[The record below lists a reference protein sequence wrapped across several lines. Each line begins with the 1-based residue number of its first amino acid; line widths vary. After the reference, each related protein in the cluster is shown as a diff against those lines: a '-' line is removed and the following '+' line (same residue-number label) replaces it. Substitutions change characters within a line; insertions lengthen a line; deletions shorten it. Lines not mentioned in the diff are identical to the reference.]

1 MYDITNIK
9 NYILFLKNQ
18 CGLSVTLHPIG
29 EESLIFSG
37 ELITFNIHD
46 NPYCVY
52 VKSFPAAQQHCI
64 SRQHKILEKC
74 KDGSFC
80 GCCFAGCYEFVY
92 PIFDGH
98 KTVGFISVSGYR
110 CNNADSYI
118 SSTAEKYCIPLAPL
132 KEAYKA
138 LKTPPPSKADI
149 DTLLMP
155 LCDMLTLAYI
165 RSDDDGKCE
174 ESLLDRILRYVKRY
188 HTCNITLEDICTQF
202 SCSRFHVSHLF
213 KRNIGCGFREY
224 LTQVRLE
231 DAKSLLKYSKLSV
244 TEISLSVGFGDSNY
258 FSSVFKKH
266 TGVSPLAY
274 RRAAQ

>member
-37 ELITFNIHD
+37 DLITFNIHD

-74 KDGSFC
+74 KDGAFC

-110 CNNADSYI
+110 CTNSDSYI
-118 SSTAEKYCIPLAPL
+118 SAAAEKYCIPLGPL

-138 LKTPPPSKADI
+138 LKAEEGWTEYFDDTACASYARNGAWFASYDTPRSIVAKG
-149 DTLLMP
+149 
-155 LCDMLTLAYI
+155 AYI
-165 RSDDDGKCE
+165 RKHGLQGIMCWEYGSDEQGE
-174 ESLLDRILRYVKRY
+174 LLAAMHAGVNESI
-188 HTCNITLEDICTQF
+188 
-202 SCSRFHVSHLF
+202 
-213 KRNIGCGFREY
+213 
-224 LTQVRLE
+224 
-231 DAKSLLKYSKLSV
+231 
-244 TEISLSVGFGDSNY
+244 
-258 FSSVFKKH
+258 
-266 TGVSPLAY
+266 
-274 RRAAQ
+274 